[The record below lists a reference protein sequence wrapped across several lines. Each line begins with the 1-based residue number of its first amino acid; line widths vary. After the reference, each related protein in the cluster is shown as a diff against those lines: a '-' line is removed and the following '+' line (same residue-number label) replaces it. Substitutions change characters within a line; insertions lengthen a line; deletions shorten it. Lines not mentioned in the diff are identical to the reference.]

1 MIRALVALAALLV
14 LAIFAARYARPS
26 VVASSK
32 TAPVFAP
39 DAALDDF
46 TLADPNLR
54 LELVAADPLLVA
66 PVAMRF
72 DEDGRLWVVE
82 MPSYMTNTE
91 GAGEHNPIN
100 RVSFLEDKN
109 TDGFFESR
117 TVFIDHLVLP
127 RGVLPTHQT
136 DGRPAALVIA
146 PPSVLFARDTDGDGR
161 ADSVREVLAGISGLD
176 NPEHAPN
183 GLLVGLDNWIEFS
196 QHSIAFRWIPGAER
210 VETRSNPSH
219 GQWGLT
225 MDDLGR
231 VYYTPNSE
239 ALRVDLIPKWFATR
253 FGGNA
258 LAGVNEPVMDTQRVW
273 PERPNP
279 GVNRAYQPGTLAD
292 DGRLAS
298 HTAACAPTIDRAGL
312 IGPLGNAYVCE
323 PAGNLVRR
331 ISLLEERG
339 RVRGVNAF
347 REREFMTSP
356 DERFRPVAT
365 CMGPDGALYIADMY
379 RGVIQHKNY
388 LTPYLKDQI
397 RQRGLDQHVGLGRL
411 WRVVPKDKP
420 LRSLPRLSAATTD
433 DLVAILADANGWW
446 RDTAQ
451 RLLVERADP
460 AGVEPL
466 RILLS
471 SGSTDLARTHALWTL
486 EGMGVLSS
494 ADLAF
499 ALADTSANVRMNA
512 LRALAPKPAEHA
524 PAIQT
529 LLDEDQDPDVR
540 RMAVLA
546 LGSVRGFNAKSGP
559 RLLALALAADDPVL
573 RACIVNTLSG
583 SEIEALRRLIPADTP
598 RARTLAADLSSAI
611 LRADRI
617 LDRAVLMD
625 LLLPVREGSG
635 IGSDLSFSEST
646 RNAIL
651 SRIESAMN
659 LTSPRPRPLVVGREP
674 EAFTAAARSDNR
686 LARIATWLDWPG
698 RVTPDRG
705 SKPPPLTA
713 DQQAS
718 FDRGNVL
725 FTRSCAGCHGTEGRG
740 VPGQTP
746 PLAGSPRATG
756 PVSRAA
762 RIVLHGLEGSFE
774 RDGVVYN
781 GQMPS
786 PGMSDTELA
795 DILTYVRRSWG
806 NGSSPVSGSEVLR
819 VRMNTVGR
827 TRMWTVGEIDGLED

>member
-1 MIRALVALAALLV
+1 MIRAFAVLAAILALAM
-14 LAIFAARYARPS
+14 FAARFTRPAPA
-26 VVASSK
+26 ASST

-46 TLADPNLR
+46 TLADPDLR
-54 LELVAADPLLVA
+54 LELVAADPLIVA
-66 PVAMRF
+66 PVAIRF

-82 MPSYMTNTE
+82 MLSYMTDTE
-91 GAGEHNPIN
+91 GSGEREPVN
-100 RVSFLEDKN
+100 RVSFLEDKDS
-109 TDGFFESR
+109 DGFFESR
-117 TVFIDHLVLP
+117 TVFMDRLVLP
-127 RGVLPTHQT
+127 RGVLPTRQT

-161 ADSVREVLAGISGLD
+161 ADSAREVLAGISGLD

-196 QHSIAFRWIPGAER
+196 QHSIAFRWILGTER
-210 VETRSNPSH
+210 IEIRSNPSH
-219 GQWGLT
+219 GQWGLA

-239 ALRVDLIPKWFATR
+239 ALRVDLLPKWFATR

-298 HTAACAPTIDRAGL
+298 HTAACSPTIDRAGF
-312 IGPLGNAYVCE
+312 IGPLGDAYVCE

-331 ISLLEERG
+331 ISLREDQVRIRG
-339 RVRGVNAF
+339 TNAF
-347 REREFMTSP
+347 RQREFLTSP

-420 LRSLPRLSAATTD
+420 LRALPKLSAATTA
-433 DLVAILADANGWW
+433 DLVPLLADENGWW

-466 RILLS
+466 RELLS

-486 EGMGVLSS
+486 EGMGVLSN
-494 ADLAF
+494 ADFAL
-499 ALADTSANVRMNA
+499 ALADTSAKVRMNA

-524 PAIQT
+524 TAIQT
-529 LLDEDQDPDVR
+529 LLEDQDPNVR

-546 LGSVRGFNAKSGP
+546 LGPVRGFEAKVGP
-559 RLLALALAADDPVL
+559 RLLDLALAADDPIF
-573 RACIVNTLSG
+573 RACVVNSLSG
-583 SEIEALRRLIPADTP
+583 SEIDALRRLAPADTP
-598 RARTLAADLSSAI
+598 RARALVADLATAI
-611 LRADRI
+611 IRADRT
-617 LDRAVLMD
+617 LDRAILMD
-625 LLLPVREGSG
+625 LLPPLSEGGSRGSG
-635 IGSDLSFSEST
+635 MSFSTST
-646 RNAIL
+646 RAAIL
-651 SRIESAMN
+651 SRIESAMS
-659 LTSPRPRPLVVGREP
+659 LSSPRPRPLVVGREP

-686 LARIATWLDWPG
+686 LSRIATWLDWPG
-698 RVTPDRG
+698 RVTPERG
-705 SKPPPLTA
+705 AKPPPLTP

-718 FDRGNVL
+718 FDRGQVL

-756 PVSRAA
+756 PVSRAV

-781 GQMPS
+781 GQMPA

-795 DILTYVRRSWG
+795 DILTFVRRSWG

-827 TRMWTVGEIDGLED
+827 ARMWSIGEIDGLED